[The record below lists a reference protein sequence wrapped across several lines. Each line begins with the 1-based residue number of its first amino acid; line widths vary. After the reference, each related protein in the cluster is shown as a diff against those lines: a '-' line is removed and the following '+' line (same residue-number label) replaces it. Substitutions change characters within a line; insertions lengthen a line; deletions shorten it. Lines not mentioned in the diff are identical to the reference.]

1 MINICED
8 INNEQI
14 RLFGLAAAGA
24 KLIMHNDITVG
35 MIDYNIYDEKVH
47 IQYIMVQ
54 DEYRRL
60 GIARKV
66 IEKLMKE
73 NPGKYMYGDALPG
86 AVKFWEKLGAEFGED
101 PDDDY
106 LTPFII
112 EY

>member
-24 KLIMHNDITVG
+24 KLIMYNGITVG

-73 NPGKYMYGDALPG
+73 NPGKYIYGDALPG
-86 AVKFWEKLGAEFGED
+86 AVKFWEKLGAEFGEY